1 MKEKETIEGYAYNKV
16 RVTLDQ
22 NLTYRDEDVS
32 LFKGNHGFP
41 LLDEDTIIMEIKA
54 PGQKPNWLQAIL
66 DKHGL
71 EEQKFSKYSCAYHKS
86 QGLDYGPRPAQ
97 EKGAAAYV

>member
-41 LLDEDTIIMEIKA
+41 PSLMKIQLSWKLRHL
-54 PGQKPNWLQAIL
+54 G
-66 DKHGL
+66 
-71 EEQKFSKYSCAYHKS
+71 KS
-86 QGLDYGPRPAQ
+86 QTGFKLS
-97 EKGAAAYV
+97 